1 MCNILEQRHTYRQYC
16 NYENK
21 TLVYTDETWVN
32 AHHSNEYIWV
42 DNDGKGGWKVPS
54 GKGQRLIVV
63 HAGSA
68 EGWIDGGALVF
79 RSKTNSGDYHE
90 EMNSE
95 HYMEWFTEQLLPNIP
110 QQSVII
116 LDNATYHNKQK
127 DKPPT
132 TANGKD
138 DIRKWLEQH
147 NIPYDNNDIKKT
159 LLHKVKQHKPRPTY
173 LTDEA
178 AQQHGHTVP
187 VAHC

>member
-1 MCNILEQRHTYRQYC
+1 M
-16 NYENK
+16 
-21 TLVYTDETWVN
+21 
-32 AHHSNEYIWV
+32 
-42 DNDGKGGWKVPS
+42 PS

-68 EGWIDGGALVF
+68 EGWINGGALVF